1 MESGARALAST
12 ATLGPSAAFGR
23 SESPWAGSSGAR
35 SSPVERERSGGAR
48 SAVRTGA
55 ERGDTLC
62 TAVRRHLRGRPGD
75 PKTQSARPFERVP
88 AANVQ
93 GTSSSLAGTAARII
107 SASSIGTRPTTVC
120 RLSMTRCHCAP
131 SRPRRRPSCSSS
143 PRTDARARR
152 GPHHRCS
159 GSRSPLRGH
168 KGRREGAHRRGYLR
182 GYLTR
187 RGIARCVAMAPIAH
201 RRRRAS
207 RRTVSCPRR
216 ALVKREHRTTTHHTG
231 QSPPR
236 LTCDFAETAR
246 SAHHGR

>member
-1 MESGARALAST
+1 MHSGATAS
-12 ATLGPSAAFGR
+12 S
-23 SESPWAGSSGAR
+23 
-35 SSPVERERSGGAR
+35 
-48 SAVRTGA
+48 
-55 ERGDTLC
+55 
-62 TAVRRHLRGRPGD
+62 GRPGD
-75 PKTQSARPFERVP
+75 PKNAFSATPSGVP
-88 AANVQ
+88 AAKVQ
-93 GTSSSLAGTAARII
+93 GTSSSVAGTAPPII
-107 SASSIGTRPTTVC
+107 SASSIGTLPTTVG
-120 RLSMTRCHCAP
+120 RLSMTRCDCAP

-168 KGRREGAHRRGYLR
+168 KGRREGTHRRGYLR

-201 RRRRAS
+201 RRRRGS

-246 SAHHGR
+246 SAHNGR